1 LAGHLTEMMEA
12 SNTSAQ
18 LEFDAIPILNKEIIN
33 YYLEKGCIPGGTKR
47 NYASYGHKM
56 EVSADNQLNILCD
69 PQTSGGLLIAV
80 DKLHVEEFILFANE
94 NGFQYL
100 KPIGTVIDKQ
110 IKRVSVF

>member
-1 LAGHLTEMMEA
+1 
-12 SNTSAQ
+12 
-18 LEFDAIPILNKEIIN
+18 
-33 YYLEKGCIPGGTKR
+33 
-47 NYASYGHKM
+47 M

-80 DKLHVEEFILFANE
+80 DKLHVEEFTLFANE